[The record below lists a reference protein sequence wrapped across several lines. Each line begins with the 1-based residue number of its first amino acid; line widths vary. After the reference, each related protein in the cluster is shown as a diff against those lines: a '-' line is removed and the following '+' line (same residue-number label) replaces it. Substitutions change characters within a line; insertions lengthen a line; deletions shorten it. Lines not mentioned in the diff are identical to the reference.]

1 MFFNRFRRCPECK
14 DGYLD
19 NYELSKASR
28 DKPAI
33 CGTCNQ
39 GFIRF
44 GISGWGYFSYFSFD
58 FIVHMVMF
66 FGGIS
71 LLIYYGVYEFVAGLL
86 TMFVIAFL
94 LDTVG
99 KNYGILIKSP
109 NRSLLADKEINSLT
123 IALIAATAEH
133 DIALIK
139 ALLNQGA
146 GPKDKDFNGFSAMDH
161 ARGRGYEDVQD
172 LYKAWTDKQELNQDI

>member
-1 MFFNRFRRCPECK
+1 
-14 DGYLD
+14 
-19 NYELSKASR
+19 
-28 DKPAI
+28 
-33 CGTCNQ
+33 
-39 GFIRF
+39 
-44 GISGWGYFSYFSFD
+44 
-58 FIVHMVMF
+58 
-66 FGGIS
+66 
-71 LLIYYGVYEFVAGLL
+71 
-86 TMFVIAFL
+86 MFVIAFL

-133 DIALIK
+133 DIALSK

-146 GPKDKDFNGFSAMDH
+146 GPKDKDFNGLSAMDH